1 MSMSKLT
8 VMCDAGWPVPERKQG
23 DDQPA
28 LRAGGSPI
36 VSSPQ
41 RARGVIAD
49 SWRRSQLSGL
59 SPSSTVDAL
68 KVDEY
73 DTASRLLR
81 AADPVLNKMAEAL
94 DGWDYCVMLADRDA
108 RIVATRWGRAHF
120 RRVFELIGEALHGT
134 LFREDTT
141 GTNAISTSYELR
153 RAVAVHG
160 DEHFIG
166 QLRGLSCY
174 GQPIMDP
181 YTRRLEGVVD
191 VTCLAGERNPL
202 LAPYVSNAAREIEQ
216 LLLEGRSQNER
227 ALLAELRRELGG
239 GRDRPTVAIG
249 RDIFLA
255 NTAAVELLD
264 AADHAL
270 IRDIA
275 ASSTDETT
283 TAANVILSGNR
294 EAEISCRLLGPSGE
308 AVLTI
313 TNVKT
318 RAPQPL
324 SPRLPDA
331 ARGILICGEPG
342 AGHTTT
348 IQKVAAGRSL
358 RIHDAALWTAQNAT
372 EWLGDVQQ
380 SASEDDSENS
390 VVAVESI
397 HLLSAEGARSL
408 AGILDGFAG
417 TVVVSTILPPKELT
431 PQARQLISRCT
442 ERVEL
447 TPLRQQPNIIPEL
460 VGSMLRNLGMHNTVR
475 FTPAALQALAANDW
489 EGNVR
494 QLHTVVVQAVSR
506 RRVGDITR
514 ADLPEAYRQRST
526 RHQLTPME
534 QAKRAT
540 IIDALKRAGGDKKRA
555 AAQLGISRTTLYA
568 ALRTYDIVTATP

>member
-1 MSMSKLT
+1 MFS
-8 VMCDAGWPVPERKQG
+8 PE
-23 DDQPA
+23 
-28 LRAGGSPI
+28 
-36 VSSPQ
+36 

-68 KVDEY
+68 RVDEY

-81 AADPVLNKMAEAL
+81 AAEPVLNKMAAAL

-108 RIVATRWGRAHF
+108 RIVATRWGCARMQ
-120 RRVFELIGEALHGT
+120 REFELLGEALLGT
-134 LFREDTT
+134 LFREEST
-141 GTNAISTSYELR
+141 GTNAIATSYELR
-153 RAVAVHG
+153 QAVAVHG
-160 DEHFIG
+160 EEHFIG
-166 QLRGLSCY
+166 QLHGLSCY
-174 GQPIMDP
+174 GQPIVDP
-181 YTRRLEGVVD
+181 YTRRLEGVLD
-191 VTCLAGERNPL
+191 ITCLAAERNPL
-202 LAPYVSNAAREIEQ
+202 LAPFVRSAADEVEQ

-227 ALLAELRRELGG
+227 ALLAALRRELGG

-275 ASSTDETT
+275 ASGTGETT
-283 TAANVILSGNR
+283 TAAHVILSGNR
-294 EAEISCRLLGPSGE
+294 EAEVTCRLIGPCGG

-313 TNVKT
+313 SDVKT
-318 RAPQPL
+318 DTPRALLPP
-324 SPRLPDA
+324 LPDS

-342 AGHTTT
+342 AGHTSA
-348 IQKVAAGRSL
+348 IQRVAADRSL
-358 RIHDAALWTAQNAT
+358 RIHDAALCTAQTET
-372 EWLGDVQQ
+372 EWLSDVQQ
-380 SASEDDSENS
+380 SASGSDPENS

-397 HLLSAEGARSL
+397 HLLSAHAARSL
-408 AGILDGFAG
+408 AGILGGFAG

-431 PQARQLISRCT
+431 LQTRQLISRCT
-442 ERVEL
+442 ERVDL
-447 TPLRQQPNIIPEL
+447 TPLRQQPNAIPEL
-460 VGSMLRNLGMHNTVR
+460 VGSMLRNLGVHNTVR
-475 FTPAALQALAANDW
+475 FTPAALQALAANEW
-489 EGNVR
+489 EGNIR
-494 QLHTVVVQAVSR
+494 QLHTVVMQAVSR

-514 ADLPEAYRQRST
+514 ADLPEAHRYRAT
-526 RHQLTPME
+526 RHPLTPME

-568 ALRTYDIVTATP
+568 ALRTYDIITEPVSRS